1 MLTQDSAL
9 LGKVR
14 IVRIVEL
21 QPPLGGQPSRR
32 EAPAKPSLREQR
44 NRDDLGEG
52 VRHTASLTSARY
64 PTHHRNC
71 TSTRSHVAHEH
82 QNRDGRPHLSVLEQF
97 GTIGTGDRSRFL
109 LAGGGAGKA
118 AVAGGVAGIFGG
130 VVGIWIACAVCWC
143 CVLCGVAGAI
153 RSMTASIQSA
163 ERAPFA
169 KGAAGPGPDPNS
181 QSLPQSGK

>member
-14 IVRIVEL
+14 IVRIIEL

-32 EAPAKPSLREQR
+32 EAPAKPSLREKR

-82 QNRDGRPHLSVLEQF
+82 QGHPVGRVVDAEPLLGLGARDPGNVRGVTDARESVAVLVERDREERLNMDELFEIGR
-97 GTIGTGDRSRFL
+97 TGRRD
-109 LAGGGAGKA
+109 
-118 AVAGGVAGIFGG
+118 
-130 VVGIWIACAVCWC
+130 
-143 CVLCGVAGAI
+143 
-153 RSMTASIQSA
+153 
-163 ERAPFA
+163 
-169 KGAAGPGPDPNS
+169 
-181 QSLPQSGK
+181 